1 MTNLGSV
8 IQSRDIIL
16 PIKVHYI
23 YVFSSSC
30 VQIWELDHKEGW
42 VLKNWYF
49 WILVLEK
56 TLESPLDCKEIEPVN
71 PKGNQSWIFI
81 GSTDAE
87 AEALILWWLDVKNWL
102 ISKDPDAGKDW
113 RQEEKLV
120 RLLDRITDSMD
131 MNLSKLQETVE
142 DREAWWESIVL
153 QRVKILTR
161 LKRLSNNKKNTN
173 VIKDMKSTEYIS
185 LINI

>member
-1 MTNLGSV
+1 
-8 IQSRDIIL
+8 
-16 PIKVHYI
+16 
-23 YVFSSSC
+23 
-30 VQIWELDHKEGW
+30 
-42 VLKNWYF
+42 
-49 WILVLEK
+49 
-56 TLESPLDCKEIEPVN
+56 
-71 PKGNQSWIFI
+71 
-81 GSTDAE
+81 
-87 AEALILWWLDVKNWL
+87 
-102 ISKDPDAGKDW
+102 
-113 RQEEKLV
+113 
-120 RLLDRITDSMD
+120 MD